1 MEPDSVNNAE
11 WELSKENIQPLK
23 GGRKASKLV
32 NILQPRDEETQK
44 LLQEE
49 RQNFETELRSY
60 SGPDPLDP
68 WYRYIAWVEQEYPK
82 GGKEGN
88 VHVLIEKCIKKFKDD
103 QTVRNDGRFLEI
115 WLKYAAISAQPLE
128 VYDFMFK
135 QGLCS
140 QQAGLYEAWAWQLE
154 RVSSYKKAEGVFV
167 KGIGA
172 VVDPELKQR
181 LTRKQKQFQ
190 ARVIRRMNGEE
201 ISEVETEEEQRSAL
215 GQLRGH
221 GKAAKVG
228 SVRVGQA
235 KLGGPGVMP
244 VAVGGTT
251 QAKQP
256 LRTNNGQSGFA
267 VFSDENSAP
276 PSVGRSVPSGQSIPS
291 SRDRKENEMSAGQWG
306 KTKGVKG
313 GNVPLSSI
321 SQHAKPAF
329 TVYEEPNLAQP
340 SMTPQRQQPA
350 QANVLSTRKEKVEDH
365 GTVHCPVALFEPAD
379 PTKRPMYCKDKV
391 YQGTTE
397 FSFEEFRAIRWK
409 EKQRKRDEA
418 DSIDKRK
425 AELVEMETKLREQQE
440 DMARQ
445 MAEFQR
451 MMAGGTTTLLQS
463 NPGVVLTRPSTSSE
477 SSMEQAGGAPF
488 TVYSDEGSRSDNSS
502 RSQQTRSQDNSLA
515 TSYPSLTRQP
525 SLDST
530 AALISANPT
539 GARSKF
545 GTTPSPHGIKGQTPI
560 THPSPTVNTKEAM
573 AVMQQLWSKPVGEE
587 DSEPEPLQ
595 NFQIFTDSSDQAPVV
610 PTSAPFQ
617 IFSDASEP
625 AAAAPFPIFSDNS
638 APQTSKQPPANRK
651 SRAAQYN
658 MLSDKENSP
667 VPPEEVEYQENCPP
681 VGYSQPPMGARAKTG
696 VLTQASNVEYMPLEE
711 QERLLDEDE
720 RRQEE
725 ELFQP
730 PPPKPTMAKPFAAN
744 QTIALP
750 DEDDFERMAK
760 MSSTPFTG
768 KPAFYCDQDEN
779 TCSVDIVYKSMS
791 NTMGPPPPPS
801 TSMYEQEAGAACS
814 QPERAGLDTIAET
827 SREYYKSSSSSSG
840 RDTLHHDSNRSHW
853 GNTGTTQLHA
863 HGNKTTDS
871 TGVSLART
879 PGQYLGGVSSVSGY
893 LGDKSNMTK
902 SGVKSDK
909 RELLA
914 SPQIVSYDKR
924 MKMADVPRQEE
935 DAFDEPT
942 GMFSDMMA
950 EYKEKLG
957 APTKQYEELETS
969 LQASFVDPGTRDRTG
984 CNSTAVHSLE
994 TTGALSKTG
1003 LNVTGAVPN
1012 LNMTGA
1018 APNLNTTGAPPVLN
1032 MTGAVPSLN
1041 MTGVVPSLNMTGV
1054 APSLNMTGAAPSFN
1068 MTGAAPSFNMTG
1080 APTLDLTSAT
1090 PHLNMTEAAP
1100 ALDLSGPPTD
1110 LAELTANMS
1119 LDDTIDP
1126 FHPNTHERLLSSLPT
1141 PVSSMHGYASF
1152 ECRLPQVRVKSMLT
1166 LGDDVF
1172 YVNECKGE
1180 GGFAKV
1186 YSANRQD
1193 NDMNCTISG
1202 IDAVLKVQK
1211 PANDWEFYM
1220 CKEVEKRLNKDLLPA
1235 FMSIPRNY
1243 AFSDGGIFV
1252 SYHQKLGTLLDIIN
1266 ITKQCGVQKSCI
1278 EPMAIYFTLEML
1290 TMVEALHGAGIL
1302 HADIK
1307 ADNFLLQN
1315 IPTPDMS
1322 AGSPE
1327 EMFRSKSMSLQ
1338 LIDFGRAIDLKL
1350 LPKDIFFTQVVKT
1363 DGIKCIEMREG
1374 RPWKEHIDYFGLVAT
1389 SYCLLFG
1396 TYMDVV
1402 KVGDKWEVKGNYKR
1416 WWQVDLW
1423 KELFNEFLNI
1433 KGLEK
1438 EHFPNIPKW
1447 RARLQQVFFEKNMAK
1462 FLQRLRED
1470 VMKAMMT

>member
-1 MEPDSVNNAE
+1 MEPASGNPAE

-23 GGRKASKLV
+23 GGRKASKLA

-88 VHVLIEKCIKKFKDD
+88 VHVLIEKCIKKFKDE
-103 QTVRNDGRFLEI
+103 TSVRNDARFLEI

-128 VYDFMFK
+128 VYDFMYK

-154 RVSSYKKAEGVFV
+154 RIASYKKAEGVFQ

-172 VVDPELKQR
+172 VVDTDLKQR
-181 LTRKQKQFQ
+181 LTSKQKQFQ

-215 GQLRGH
+215 GQLKGH
-221 GKAAKVG
+221 GKKAKVG
-228 SVRVGQA
+228 SVRVGSA
-235 KLGGPGVMP
+235 KLGSGPGLLPM
-244 VAVGGTT
+244 AAGG

-256 LRTNNGQSGFA
+256 LRTNNGQAGFA
-267 VFSDENSAP
+267 IFTDENSAP
-276 PSVGRSVPSGQSIPS
+276 PTQSSMAASSGQSIPS
-291 SRDRKENEMSAGQWG
+291 RRDRKENEMSAGQWG
-306 KTKGVKG
+306 KSKVSKG
-313 GNVPLSSI
+313 GNVPLNSI
-321 SQHAKPAF
+321 SQHPKPAF

-340 SMTPQRQQPA
+340 AMTPQRQQPG
-350 QANVLSTRKEKVEDH
+350 QSNVLSTRKEKAEDH

-397 FSFEEFRAIRWK
+397 FSFEEFRALKWK
-409 EKQRKRDEA
+409 EKQRQRDEEE
-418 DSIDKRK
+418 SIERRK

-440 DMARQ
+440 AMAKQ

-451 MMAGGTTTLLQS
+451 MMAGGTTTLMQS
-463 NPGVVLTRPSTSSE
+463 NPGVLLTRPSTSSE
-477 SSMEQAGGAPF
+477 SG
-488 TVYSDEGSRSDNSS
+488 TYSEENSSSRSDNS
-502 RSQQTRSQDNSLA
+502 RSQLTRSQDNSLA
-515 TSYPSLTRQP
+515 NSYSSLTRQP

-539 GARSKF
+539 GARAKF
-545 GTTPSPHGIKGQTPI
+545 TTPSPHSIKGQTPI

-587 DSEPEPLQ
+587 ESEPQPLSQ
-595 NFQIFTDSSDQAPVV
+595 QPKSTPFQIYTDTIDQAPVAPSPV
-610 PTSAPFQ
+610 PFQ
-617 IFSDASEP
+617 IFSDSTDS
-625 AAAAPFPIFSDNS
+625 AAAAPAPFPIFSDQS
-638 APQTSKQPPANRK
+638 APQAFKQQPANRK
-651 SRAAQYN
+651 SKAALYN
-658 MLSDKENSP
+658 QLSDKENSP

-681 VGYSQPPMGARAKTG
+681 PGYSQPSLGARSKTG

-725 ELFQP
+725 EFQQFQP
-730 PPPKPTMAKPFAAN
+730 PPPKPSLAKPFAGN

-750 DEDDFERMAK
+750 NEEDFDRMAK

-779 TCSVDIVYKSMS
+779 TCAVDLVYKSM
-791 NTMGPPPPPS
+791 GPPAPPS
-801 TSMYEQEAGAACS
+801 SSVFEQEAGAAAFS

-840 RDTLHHDSNRSHW
+840 GDTLHHVSNRSHW
-853 GNTGTTQLHA
+853 GNTGSTQLHA
-863 HGNKTTDS
+863 QSNKTSDCS

-879 PGQYLGGVSSVSGY
+879 PGQFLGGVSSVSGY

-902 SGVKSDK
+902 SGVKMSDK

-914 SPQIVSYDKR
+914 SPQIVPYDKR
-924 MKMADVPRQEE
+924 MKMANSPRQEE

-950 EYKEKLG
+950 EF
-957 APTKQYEELETS
+957 KQNLAGPAKPDHDHETS

-984 CNSTAVHSLE
+984 FNSTAVHGLE
-994 TTGALSKTG
+994 TPGALRTG
-1003 LNVTGAVPN
+1003 LNMTGAAPTLNLTGAAPN

-1018 APNLNTTGAPPVLN
+1018 APNLNMTGAAPNFNLTGAAPNFN
-1032 MTGAVPSLN
+1032 MTG
-1041 MTGVVPSLNMTGV
+1041 T
-1054 APSLNMTGAAPSFN
+1054 APSLNMTGAVSSLN
-1068 MTGAAPSFNMTG
+1068 MTAAVPN
-1080 APTLDLTSAT
+1080 LDMTSAA

-1100 ALDLSGPPTD
+1100 ALDLSGAPED
-1110 LAELTANMS
+1110 LAELTSNLS
-1119 LDDTIDP
+1119 LDDTLDP
-1126 FHPNTHERLLSSLPT
+1126 FHPNTHAKLLSSLKI
-1141 PVSSMHGYASF
+1141 PVTSMHGYVSF
-1152 ECRLPQVRVKSMLT
+1152 EGRLPQVRVKSMLT
-1166 LGDDVF
+1166 LGEDVF
-1172 YVNECKGE
+1172 YVSECKGE

-1186 YSANRQD
+1186 YAATRQD
-1193 NDMNCTISG
+1193 NDMDCTISG

-1211 PANDWEFYM
+1211 PANDWEWYM
-1220 CKEVEKRLNKDLLPA
+1220 CKEVHRRLNKYILPS
-1235 FMSIPRNY
+1235 FMDIPRNY
-1243 AFSDGGIFV
+1243 AFADGGIFV

-1266 ITKQCGVQKSCI
+1266 ITKQCNVQKSCI
-1278 EPMAIYFTLEML
+1278 EPMAIYFTLEILDMI
-1290 TMVEALHGAGIL
+1290 EALHGAGII

-1315 IPTPDMS
+1315 IPSTDMS
-1322 AGSPE
+1322 AKSAE
-1327 EMFRSKSMSLQ
+1327 EMFSNKSMSLQ
-1338 LIDFGRAIDLKL
+1338 LIDFGRAIDLKV

-1374 RPWKEHIDYFGLVAT
+1374 KPWRQHIDYFGLAAT
-1389 SYCLLFG
+1389 AYCLLFG
-1396 TYMDVV
+1396 TYIDVV
-1402 KVGDKWEVKGNYKR
+1402 KVGDKWEVKGSYKR
-1416 WWQVDLW
+1416 WWQMDLW
-1423 KELFNEFLNI
+1423 KQFFNEFLNI

-1438 EHFPNIPKW
+1438 EHLPKLSEW
-1447 RARLQQVFFEKNMAK
+1447 RVKFQQVFFEKNMAK
-1462 FLQRLRED
+1462 PLQRLKED
-1470 VMKAMMT
+1470 VTKFMNT